1 MFFCV
6 KSKIKNLK
14 SMLNLKSEIS
24 NSERRTLLE
33 QELQRLL
40 PLIKAH
46 FMPERVVLF
55 GSLVT
60 GATNAWSDID
70 LVIVQATDKRF
81 LDRIKDVIRVLRPR
95 VGVDILVYTPAE
107 FAQLAQTRAFVRD
120 EIIGKGK
127 VLYERS

>member
-1 MFFCV
+1 
-6 KSKIKNLK
+6 
-14 SMLNLKSEIS
+14 MLNLKSEIS

>member
-1 MFFCV
+1 MTTQEQPQTLFAT
-6 KSKIKNLK
+6 
-14 SMLNLKSEIS
+14 
-24 NSERRTLLE
+24 SERRTLLE
-33 QELQRLL
+33 QELQRWL

-60 GATNAWSDID
+60 GAINAWSDID
-70 LVIVQATDKRF
+70 LVIIQVTDKRF
-81 LDRIKDVIRVLRPR
+81 LDRIKDVIQVLRPR

-120 EIIGKGK
+120 EIVGKGK
-127 VLYERS
+127 VLYERIADLIARSETPR